1 MNSAKIENLIL
12 SRIKE
17 WQHFDDKR
25 IVRANRKC
33 VVPETGVWSRV
44 TIKGGINSIASLSD
58 KPCIKEVGTVIVQ
71 LFERIGSGTGEIKKQ
86 ADSLANHLGCYTVDK
101 LELLAPSIIDV
112 GDDGNGFYQINVSI
126 PYRYY

>member
-12 SRIKE
+12 SRIKD

-25 IVRANRKC
+25 IVRTNRKF

-71 LFERIGSGTGEIKKQ
+71 LFGCIGNGTGEIKKQ

>member
-1 MNSAKIENLIL
+1 MNSVKIENLIL
-12 SRIKE
+12 SRIQS

-25 IVRANRKC
+25 IERTNRKC
-33 VVPETGVWSRV
+33 IVPKTGVWSRV
-44 TIKGGINSIASLSD
+44 TIKGGINSIGSLSD

-71 LFERIGSGTGEIKKQ
+71 LFDRIGCGTKTIKAQ

>member
-25 IVRANRKC
+25 IERTNRKC

-44 TIKGGINSIASLSD
+44 TIKGGINSIGSLSD

-71 LFERIGSGTGEIKKQ
+71 LFGRIGCGTHAIKTQ

>member
-12 SRIKE
+12 SRIKD
-17 WQHFDDKR
+17 WQNFDDKR
-25 IVRANRKC
+25 IVRTNRKFET
-33 VVPETGVWSRV
+33 PKTGVWSRV
-44 TIKGGINSIASLSD
+44 TIKGGINSIASMSD
-58 KPCIKEVGTVIVQ
+58 KPCIKEVGTVIIQ
-71 LFERIGSGTGEIKKQ
+71 LFESIGNGTHAIKIQ
-86 ADSLANHLGCYTVDK
+86 ADSLAHHLGCYTIDK

>member
-1 MNSAKIENLIL
+1 MNSAKIENLVL
-12 SRIKE
+12 SRMQA

-25 IVRANRKC
+25 IARSNRKC
-33 VVPETGVWSRV
+33 GVPSDGVWSRV
-44 TIKGGINSIASLSD
+44 TIKGGINHIHSMSD
-58 KPCIKEVGTVIVQ
+58 KPCILQVGTVIVQ
-71 LFERIGSGTGEIKKQ
+71 LFDRIGSGTQAIKTR

-101 LELLAPSIIDV
+101 LELLAPSIIDI

>member
-1 MNSAKIENLIL
+1 MNSVTIENLIL
-12 SRIKE
+12 SRMQA
-17 WQHFDDKR
+17 WQYFDVKR
-25 IVRANRKC
+25 IARMNRKFE
-33 VVPETGVWSRV
+33 VPSTGIWSRV
-44 TIKGGINSIASLSD
+44 TIKGGINSIACMSD
-58 KPCIKEVGTVIVQ
+58 RPHIKEVGTVIIQ
-71 LFERIGSGTGEIKKQ
+71 LFERIGNGTGEIKKQ

>member
-12 SRIKE
+12 SRVQE
-17 WQHFDDKR
+17 LQHFDDKR
-25 IVRANRKC
+25 IVRENRKFE
-33 VVPETGVWSRV
+33 VPSAGVWSRV
-44 TIKGGINSIASLSD
+44 TIKGGINSIASMSD
-58 KPCIKEVGTVIVQ
+58 KPCIKEVGMVIIQ
-71 LFERIGSGTGEIKKQ
+71 LFERIGCGTKTIKEQ

-101 LELLAPSIIDV
+101 LELLAPSIIDL